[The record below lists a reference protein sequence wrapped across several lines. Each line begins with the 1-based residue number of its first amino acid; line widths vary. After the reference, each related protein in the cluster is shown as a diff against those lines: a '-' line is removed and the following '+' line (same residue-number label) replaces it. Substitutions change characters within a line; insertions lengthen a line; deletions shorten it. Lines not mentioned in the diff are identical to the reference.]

1 MCIRKIISKIIHT
14 EKLKLEIIDK
24 IFDIGNCIRFDLIN
38 ATLQFQSLF
47 APFWFCF
54 TLFQHCLQ
62 PFHANFSLSDLNLP
76 CFFRKI
82 WILQKIGHKSSKTI
96 DESQKSEFSNY
107 WQIINIEFRPLEI
120 ISDLKELSIASSS
133 SKLPGKIS
141 KNYRYQTND
150 VSLTPTFG
158 TN

>member
-1 MCIRKIISKIIHT
+1 MKAK
-14 EKLKLEIIDK
+14 
-24 IFDIGNCIRFDLIN
+24 N
-38 ATLQFQSLF
+38 QSF
-47 APFWFCF
+47 
-54 TLFQHCLQ
+54 
-62 PFHANFSLSDLNLP
+62 
-76 CFFRKI
+76 
-82 WILQKIGHKSSKTI
+82 
-96 DESQKSEFSNY
+96 
-107 WQIINIEFRPLEI
+107 QIINIEFRPLEI